1 MTTPPAPTDPP
12 APPGPPAPSPPTPPA
27 PAPPPA
33 PGPPPKAPTL
43 EDLTRLEAALA
54 EERRLRADDR
64 KQLDQL
70 RRDGMSEAEKAIA
83 KAREEGKAEAASEHA
98 QELAAAEFRAQA
110 AGRVANPDAA
120 LAVLDLAKLL
130 KDGKPDK
137 TAIGKLVEQLA
148 AVPPPPGRV
157 PPGPRDGGNGEADLF
172 RDIMRGQT
180 R

>member
-1 MTTPPAPTDPP
+1 MTTPPATDPP
-12 APPGPPAPSPPTPPA
+12 APPAPPAPGPPTPPA
-27 PAPPPA
+27 PPA
-33 PGPPPKAPTL
+33 PTPPKVITA
-43 EDLTRLEAALA
+43 EDLAKVEAALA
-54 EERRLRADDR
+54 EERRLRAEDR
-64 KQLDQL
+64 KALDAL

-83 KAREEGKAEAASEHA
+83 KARDEGKAEAAAEHA
-98 QELAAAEFRAQA
+98 AELAAAEFRAQA

-120 LAVLDLAKLL
+120 LAVLDMSKLL

-157 PPGPRDGGNGEADLF
+157 PAGPRGDGNPDGDLF
-172 RDIMRGQT
+172 RDIMRGGQG